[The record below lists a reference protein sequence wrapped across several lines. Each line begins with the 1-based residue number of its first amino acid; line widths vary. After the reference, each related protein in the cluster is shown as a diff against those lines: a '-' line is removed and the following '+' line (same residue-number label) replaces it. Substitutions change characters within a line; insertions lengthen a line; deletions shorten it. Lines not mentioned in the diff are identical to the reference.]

1 MGYLMRAQDDDTC
14 RRCSEAL
21 ATAAHD
27 LKAPLA
33 LLRGYIE
40 LLASPKLGPLQ
51 PNQEA
56 VLKEMKGSADLLG
69 RFADEF
75 LTYYR
80 VQAGLELSLAPSDL
94 NACVGELI
102 SLWSTRF
109 RRKEVALEWV
119 PGEVPERFA
128 FDSDKLQHVLANLLD
143 NACKFTPAGGKVTV
157 ETSSYLWERRARGQG
172 AYAGADRRSSGSR
185 GPNCARIDVCD
196 TGPGIAPEDY
206 QEVFHEFS
214 QSREPEHIGE
224 GMGLGLAIAR
234 RLTELHGGKIWV
246 ESLPGKGS
254 RFSLVLPFRR

>member
-1 MGYLMRAQDDDTC
+1 MRAEDDIC

-56 VLKEMKGSADLLG
+56 VLQEMKSSADLLG
-69 RFADEF
+69 KFADEF
-75 LTYYR
+75 LTYYK

-94 NACVGELI
+94 NACVGEMLG
-102 SLWSTRF
+102 LWTTRF
-109 RRKEVALEWV
+109 RRKGIVLDWV
-119 PGEVPERFA
+119 PGELPALFA
-128 FDSDKLQHVLANLLD
+128 FDSHKVQHVLANLLD

-157 ETSSYLWERRARGQG
+157 ETSSYLWERRARGQS
-172 AYAGADRRSSGSR
+172 AYAGEDRRSRGGR

-196 TGPGIAPEDY
+196 SGPGIAPEDY

-214 QSREPEHIGE
+214 QSRDPDHKNE

-246 ESLPGKGS
+246 ESLPGQGS